1 MDNTPTVATYDDMYN
16 TIHHV
21 VAATA
26 VASTGSTEEVESTTL
41 CEANG
46 YIYYL
51 QVHWNLLLF
60 NSANH

>member
-1 MDNTPTVATYDDMYN
+1 MDNTPTVATHDDMYN

-46 YIYYL
+46 
-51 QVHWNLLLF
+51 
-60 NSANH
+60 